1 MLSHRI
7 YCLSMSHIGLHGI
20 LWEQP
25 ITVEKKIVR
34 AGGGQF
40 PFEIFFFFSGDA
52 ASPQTLTFLIL

>member
-40 PFEIFFFFSGDA
+40 PFEIFFFFF
-52 ASPQTLTFLIL
+52 QEMQLHHRL